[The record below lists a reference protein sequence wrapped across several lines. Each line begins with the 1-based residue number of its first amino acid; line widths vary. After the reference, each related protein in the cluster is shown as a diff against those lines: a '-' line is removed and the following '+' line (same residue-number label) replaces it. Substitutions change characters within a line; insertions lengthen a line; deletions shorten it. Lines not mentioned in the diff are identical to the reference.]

1 MLQYFR
7 LVGLALLL
15 SVGIGSVGQA
25 ASFDCTKA
33 TTEIEIAI
41 CADPRLS
48 ELDESIASVYFGL
61 NPEGRYFQQLVE
73 AQRLWIKSERSAYE
87 YSFMHQHHF
96 LELGSAMSGCL
107 KNKSFDDC
115 EDSVFSIYGNCRNS
129 DSRTNWIRDICGS
142 AFVSALDLVERFE
155 TDLWKTLN
163 SYESK
168 ETLDYFIKASNLWGE
183 FVDADCGFIY
193 SMFRGGRM
201 AFSQELGCR
210 VGHLAPRIRKLHT
223 SNSN

>member
-1 MLQYFR
+1 MVSFFR
-7 LVGLALLL
+7 FLLVSLVFTLGTT
-15 SVGIGSVGQA
+15 STGHA

-41 CADPRLS
+41 CDDPRLS

-73 AQRLWIKSERSAYE
+73 AQRLWITSERSAYE
-87 YSFMHQHHF
+87 YSFMDQHAF

-115 EDSVFSIYGNCRNS
+115 EDFVFSIYGNCINS

-163 SYESK
+163 SRDK
-168 ETLDYFIKASNLWGE
+168 ETLDYFIKASNLWGD

-193 SMFRGGRM
+193 SMFRDGRM

-210 VGHLAPRIRKLHT
+210 VGHLVPRIRKLHR